1 MERNQTT
8 FSDRI
13 ERIEGS
19 RRNPAH
25 FGGRGGKMSESI
37 VIHPDG
43 FVQRITVPNRRLR
56 FGFPLKGVIFACVV
70 AVCVKAYLIWTIGD
84 DMYGAAVAQL
94 LNGNQFERAAGL
106 VLAPDAVSMWLVD
119 GYQQVYR
126 FLVSVATAL
135 EQGTFPRLPADP
147 GVA

>member
-19 RRNPAH
+19 HRERAH
-25 FGGRGGKMSESI
+25 FGRRGRKMSESI

-43 FVQRITVPNRRLR
+43 FVQRITVPSRRLR
-56 FGFPLKGVIFACVV
+56 FSFPIKGVILACVV

-84 DMYGAAVAQL
+84 DLYGAAVAEL
-94 LNGNQFERAAGL
+94 LSGNQFERAAGL
-106 VLAPDAVSMWLVD
+106 ILAPDAVSMWLVD
-119 GYQQVYR
+119 GYQQLYR
-126 FLVSVATAL
+126 FIVSVATAL
-135 EQGTFPRLPADP
+135 EEGTFPRLPTDP
-147 GVA
+147 SLA